1 MFLVVLPNL
10 FTSFSDNC
18 PYLPLT
24 INMFLHCR
32 VPGSRWALE
41 QAKHNLLT
49 KYLVVGITEE
59 LGDFIAMLEVIL
71 PRFFKGASD
80 LYMNGEYESA

>member
-1 MFLVVLPNL
+1 MINILVFMF
-10 FTSFSDNC
+10 C
-18 PYLPLT
+18 
-24 INMFLHCR
+24 HCR

-41 QAKHNLLT
+41 QAKHNLLN
-49 KYLVVGITEE
+49 KYLVVGITED

-80 LYMNGEYESA
+80 LYINGKLNTLIHLLPVH

>member
-1 MFLVVLPNL
+1 MQCLFMICLGLLNECVL
-10 FTSFSDNC
+10 F
-18 PYLPLT
+18 
-24 INMFLHCR
+24 HCR

-41 QAKHNLLT
+41 QAKHNLLN
-49 KYLVVGITEE
+49 KYLVVGVTEE

-80 LYMNGEYESA
+80 LYINGM

>member
-1 MFLVVLPNL
+1 MCVLFL
-10 FTSFSDNC
+10 
-18 PYLPLT
+18 
-24 INMFLHCR
+24 CR

-41 QAKHNLLT
+41 QAKHNLLN
-49 KYLVVGITEE
+49 KYLVVGVTEE

-80 LYMNGEYESA
+80 LYINGMKMKIVYMMWGAT

>member
-1 MFLVVLPNL
+1 MF
-10 FTSFSDNC
+10 C
-18 PYLPLT
+18 
-24 INMFLHCR
+24 HCR

-41 QAKHNLLT
+41 QAKHNLLN
-49 KYLVVGITEE
+49 KYLVVGITED

-80 LYMNGEYESA
+80 LYINGKLNTLIHLLPVH